1 MARYLMIEGGRVVN
15 AVEWDGSLATWR
27 PPDGT
32 EMLRSDPSE
41 KDLIGQIGDTWD
53 GATFTKPVSPPPAP
67 EDDPVVAK
75 IAESMAVLVDNG
87 VIKKNDLPDDVKAAI
102 DKKNA

>member
-1 MARYLMIEGGRVVN
+1 MIRGGVVEN
-15 AVEWDGSLATWR
+15 ACEWDGNTETWQ
-27 PPDGT
+27 PPAGV
-32 EMLRSDPSE
+32 ELVRSDPGAS
-41 KDLIGQIGDTWD
+41 DAIGDVGDTWD
-53 GATFTKPVSPPPAP
+53 GISFTKPIPPPPPAP